1 MTEPQHDQNLLES
14 NAAIAEAWC
23 GELLL
28 HPGED
33 AAEAL
38 APGTVRRMALDAALR
53 EIDDGQKAPSP
64 DFRRRFGLMLGL
76 ERILSQPTPALAS
89 GLTLRPHQV
98 DALAGMLAA
107 LIGDAERGEDDDTN
121 GDDAELAENASAGN
135 GTVELAAEADED
147 EDDEDD
153 DEAED

>member
-14 NAAIAEAWC
+14 NAAVAEAWC

-28 HPGED
+28 HPGEQ
-33 AAEAL
+33 AGEAL

-53 EIDDGQKAPSP
+53 EIDDGRKSPSP
-64 DFRRRFGLMLGL
+64 EFRRRFGLMLGL

-89 GLTLRPHQV
+89 GLPLRPHQV

-107 LIGDAERGEDDDTN
+107 LIGDAERGEEDEAN
-121 GDDAELAENASAGN
+121 GDDPELAGN
-135 GTVELAAEADED
+135 GDEPDGEVEEDENEDED
-147 EDDEDD
+147 EEDD
-153 DEAED
+153 AT